1 MRSVKRSSV
10 TPSIRHG
17 RDRYNSIN
25 RKGIDPRPARYV
37 SLEEAGTGS
46 CVMCG
51 NLRYKQGTWSS
62 YYAPRPWCR
71 VKHAFVWVSGGCEDD
86 FVCIREANRDTP
98 SEGANP

>member
-1 MRSVKRSSV
+1 
-10 TPSIRHG
+10 
-17 RDRYNSIN
+17 
-25 RKGIDPRPARYV
+25 
-37 SLEEAGTGS
+37 
-46 CVMCG
+46 MCG

-98 SEGANP
+98 SQGAIMMKDDFVRIREANP

>member
-1 MRSVKRSSV
+1 
-10 TPSIRHG
+10 
-17 RDRYNSIN
+17 
-25 RKGIDPRPARYV
+25 
-37 SLEEAGTGS
+37 
-46 CVMCG
+46 MCG

-98 SEGANP
+98 SQGANP